1 MEMEPEQEVE
11 LHMPEESGDNSGK
24 APAEGR
30 RSRHSWNWKRST
42 VRVMAMRILRWRRIR
57 L

>member
-1 MEMEPEQEVE
+1 MEMEPEQEVK

-30 RSRHSWNWKRST
+30 RNRHSWNWKRST
-42 VRVMAMRILRWRRIR
+42 VRVMATRILRWRRIR